1 MKKRILSLALALT
14 VALSCAPFAGAAV
27 SSSDAQMYYQL
38 CERNPHKTP
47 YLVDFDGDGK
57 DELLLVWD
65 YDENHTLLDTIH
77 YEVWHGDKIIASSSS
92 SSVWL
97 RLSKNNNSPGKLFLC
112 DDNGAVT
119 FLDRTTYTVSS
130 GRWIKVDTMS
140 ADYDWGDLRN
150 NSFSVNGKTVD
161 ESSFMKY
168 YEAYKISIN
177 NLISFGEDP
186 VYRQSTRASVMVQLF
201 NSIDTSRSLKDVL
214 SSLSSRQ
221 KTAIFDELLCPF
233 AGYDIDFRTASEKAI
248 VDVMHNVWYDH
259 DKQYDFGFDR
269 SLTYH
274 EGLSKAKLD
283 TVTTKLFGR
292 TINLAPFARNS
303 EPDPEDMASYC
314 FSYKNALYFHAYFG
328 MGSFPGYIDTVPLHL
343 YHIGNDYYCAIQK
356 ELWYEDGGSLCDHY
370 IYSSVIKKNADGNWQ
385 LVRLYPNN
393 HVPTA
398 EELSAFVAP
407 SSWAKAEVEA
417 ADQAGLIPDL
427 TGDPGW
433 QDASTRLQFCQLAV
447 QLAETALG
455 ETLPAAPA
463 NTFTDC
469 SDLAVRKAYAAK
481 IVNGMTETTFSPNG
495 TLTREQLA
503 TMLWR
508 AVNYIQTQ
516 SGEQALT
523 GGGSLTGY
531 TDAGSVSSYAKEAV
545 SALNKNGIMKG
556 TSNTALSPKG
566 SCTVEQSV
574 LLSYRTFLKLN

>member
-1 MKKRILSLALALT
+1 MMNMKKRILSLALAL
-14 VALSCAPFAGAAV
+14 VMALSCAPIAGAAV
-27 SSSDAQMYYQL
+27 SSSDAQA
-38 CERNPHKTP
+38 
-47 YLVDFDGDGK
+47 YLSAMEKRPDASAFLIDFDGNGQ
-57 DELLLVWD
+57 DELLLVWTEWKD
-65 YDENHTLLDTIH
+65 YYDQ
-77 YEVWHGDKIIASSSS
+77 YYFEVWSGSKKLVSQACETNIWGARPYIARKTGDSSK
-92 SSVWL
+92 L
-97 RLSKNNNSPGKLFLC
+97 YLS
-112 DDNGAVT
+112 DNYGNPNWGQCMN
-119 FLDRTTYTVSS
+119 TYTVASNKWKLVDEFSS
-130 GRWIKVDTMS
+130 SYSYSDEHPSTFKI
-140 ADYDWGDLRN
+140 
-150 NSFSVNGKTVD
+150 NGKSYD
-161 ESSFMKY
+161 EWTYLDLFQNTYDYVSSYDLSQPDYTIRNRLM
-168 YEAYKISIN
+168 
-177 NLISFGEDP
+177 
-186 VYRQSTRASVMVQLF
+186 
-201 NSIDTSRSLKDVL
+201 NSIVTTLPLDDTL
-214 SSLSSRQ
+214 STLSSRQ
-221 KTAIFDELLCPF
+221 KTALFDDLLCPF

-248 VDVMHNVWYDH
+248 VDVMHSVWYDH
-259 DKQYDFGFDR
+259 DKEYDFGFDR

-283 TVTTKLFGR
+283 TVTSNLFGR

-303 EPDPEDMASYC
+303 EPNPEDMASYC

-356 ELWYEDGGSLCDHY
+356 ELWYEDGGSLCDQC
-370 IYSSVIKKNADGNWQ
+370 IYSSVIKKNTDGTWQ
-385 LVRLYPNN
+385 LVRLYPNCY
-393 HVPTA
+393 VPTTS
-398 EELSAFVAP
+398 ELSAFVVP

-417 ADQAGLIPDL
+417 ADKAGLIPDL

-469 SDLAVRKAYAAK
+469 SDLAVRKAYAAG

-516 SGEQALT
+516 SGDQTLT